1 MRLGYFG
8 GSFDPPHLG
17 HLAVARAAAKAFA
30 LDRVLFVP
38 TANQPLKP
46 TGSSAPFADRLA
58 MVSLL
63 CASEP
68 TFEVSDIEAPRPDH
82 SPNYTVDT
90 LTQLRST
97 LAPEDEIFVLVGVDA
112 FLDLRRWR
120 EPGQLLTLAQW
131 VVFSRPGV
139 LFSLAN
145 FLVDDLAPL
154 TLNPA
159 QQARVH
165 HLDTLAE
172 PASATR
178 IRSLL
183 HSLPAS
189 EPELLTL
196 LPPTVLDYIR
206 THHLYTA

>member
-17 HLAVARAAAKAFA
+17 HLAVARAAADAFA

-46 TGSSAPFADRLA
+46 TGSSAPYADRLA

-63 CASEP
+63 CASES
-68 TFEVSDIEAPRPDH
+68 TFEASDLEAPRPDH
-82 SPNYTVDT
+82 SPNYTVET

-120 EPGQLLTLAQW
+120 EPNRLLTLAQW
-131 VVFSRPGV
+131 IVFSRPGV
-139 LFSLAN
+139 LF
-145 FLVDDLAPL
+145 DLAPL
-154 TLNPA
+154 QLTAA
-159 QQARVH
+159 QRARIH
-165 HLDTLAE
+165 QLDTLAE

-178 IRSLL
+178 IR
-183 HSLPAS
+183 
-189 EPELLTL
+189 ELLRSGEDCAGL
-196 LPPTVLDYIR
+196 LPPALLHYIR
-206 THHLYTA
+206 THHLYSA